1 MRLLGLD
8 IGQSR
13 IGVSVSDEDGMIA
26 TPLTTL
32 DAQVGVNKII
42 ARIGEIVL
50 EYGVKTIVVGMPLTL
65 QGEDKGQSA
74 RMVRRLGD
82 KITSHLEVRVT
93 YWDERFSSVAAER
106 ALIDGGMSRAK
117 RRKLVDKIAAT
128 LILQSYLDNSTGH
141 D

>member
-13 IGVSVSDEDGMIA
+13 IGVSVSDEDEMIA
-26 TPLTTL
+26 TPLATL
-32 DAQVGVNKII
+32 DARVGAEKII
-42 ARIGEIVL
+42 ARIGELVL
-50 EYGVKTIVVGMPLTL
+50 EYGVERIVVGMPLTL
-65 QGEDKGQSA
+65 NGEDKGKSA

-82 KITSHLEVRVT
+82 AIESRLDVRVI

-106 ALIDGGMSRAK
+106 ALIDGGMSREK

-128 LILQSYLDNSTGH
+128 LILQSYLDNATGH

>member
-26 TPLTTL
+26 SPLTTL
-32 DAQVGVNKII
+32 DARVGIDKTV

-50 EYGVKTIVVGMPLTL
+50 EYEVEMIVVGMPLTL
-65 QGEDKGQSA
+65 QGGDKGQSA

-82 KITSHLEVRVT
+82 KMASHLEVRVT

-128 LILQSYLDNSTGH
+128 LILQSYLDSNTGH